1 MRDTLVFPAA
11 VKIFLINSG
20 VKERTVL
27 KYMFGDRDKA
37 NYTWIFNPQSCTVF
51 AMTNNDL
58 SLEVNLNLERT
69 KRRDGLI
76 FVISMWFL
84 SRSVIVIGMQVIAP
98 FLGSVPNFPPAVVG
112 FVPKSGWEL
121 FSHWDGS
128 FYTQIATLGY
138 SYVNDGQPHSV
149 AFFPLFP
156 LLIRGLMA
164 LGMRADAAG
173 VLINSSAFLA
183 ALVVVYFWVEERYDA
198 GAAKWT
204 VAVLAWCPFSLFCT
218 VAYTEGSFLFV
229 TTSALRAFER
239 GEYMWAAFWGAL
251 TTATR
256 GPGLAL
262 IPTFLLVAWSEK
274 RPPLAY
280 VAGVASALG
289 IFSFSLYC
297 AIRFG
302 DALAFVHVQKG
313 WEQASWFEIFKD
325 FLRFR
330 LYTRAKVVMVF
341 GGCYLLWYLRK
352 RLSLTIIC
360 FGFCSLALL
369 ITSGVLQSVDRCAYA
384 IVSLSIGLGLLLAA
398 RPRWGYA
405 LMGLFALSL
414 LQFAIKF
421 ASWVWVA

>member
-1 MRDTLVFPAA
+1 VAAKGFPINSD
-11 VKIFLINSG
+11 VKISSTALLTYI
-20 VKERTVL
+20 
-27 KYMFGDRDKA
+27 FGDRSAAD
-37 NYTWIFNPQSCTVF
+37 YTLILNLQSYAVL
-51 AMTNNDL
+51 AMTNTDL
-58 SLEVNLNLERT
+58 GLEVIPQRPRS
-69 KRRDGLI
+69 KSRDGLI
-76 FVISMWFL
+76 FVIAMWFL
-84 SRSVIVIGMQVIAP
+84 SRLVIAIGMQVIAP
-98 FLGSVPNFPPAVVG
+98 LLGPLPNFPPAVVG

-121 FSHWDGS
+121 FSHWDGN
-128 FYTQIATLGY
+128 FYIQIATLGY

-149 AFFPLFP
+149 AFFPVFP

-164 LGMRADAAG
+164 LGMRAEAAG

-183 ALVVVYFWVEERYDA
+183 ALVLVYFWVEERYDA

-204 VAVLAWCPFSLFCT
+204 IAVLAWCPFSLFCT
-218 VAYTEGSFLFV
+218 VVYTEGLFLFV
-229 TTSALRAFER
+229 TASALRAFER
-239 GEYMWAAFWGAL
+239 GEYIWAAFWGAL

-262 IPTFLLVAWSEK
+262 IPAFLLVAWSEK

-280 VAGVASALG
+280 VAGFASALG

-313 WEQASWFEIFKD
+313 WPQASWFDIFKD

-352 RLSLTIIC
+352 RLSITIIC

-369 ITSGVLQSVDRCAYA
+369 ITSGVLQSVDRCAYG

-398 RPRWGYA
+398 RPRWGYV
-405 LMGLFALSL
+405 LMGLFGIL
-414 LQFAIKF
+414 LLRFSVKF